1 MLTTLHR
8 RVKTTSQSSDAYHLI
23 KEKIITLELP
33 PASVIDEARLIAELG
48 LGRTPIREALQ
59 RLALDNLVVIL
70 PRRGTIVA
78 DLNMSDLQKIFEIR
92 IELETYAVRLAAERA
107 TSTEI
112 AAMEALFHNADAV
125 IHDGD
130 NDRLIRLDHEA
141 HRLLAEAAHNEFL
154 EDRIP
159 GTVSSCSL
167 IQWTNRIWTR
177 SVSSA
182 SAARPTC
189 TGEWC
194 GGSGEHSSLG
204 THERS
209 QLSCT
214 VTRRGTAVSHRTPKG
229 AALLWRYPSRD
240 WHPSST
246 GYLQSPCQAEPGSDW
261 GTYARGAYDLGDFT
275 QQRLPCRNLQSS
287 VRNVQKLGPPAVP
300 ELCLRTYVL

>member
-154 EDRIP
+154 EDMLEHLYNHVLRLWY
-159 GTVSSCSL
+159 VSL
-167 IQWTNRIWTR
+167 
-177 SVSSA
+177 
-182 SAARPTC
+182 
-189 TGEWC
+189 
-194 GGSGEHSSLG
+194 
-204 THERS
+204 
-209 QLSCT
+209 
-214 VTRRGTAVSHRTPKG
+214 HRV
-229 AALLWRYPSRD
+229 
-240 WHPSST
+240 
-246 GYLQSPCQAEPGSDW
+246 
-261 GTYARGAYDLGDFT
+261 
-275 QQRLPCRNLQSS
+275 QRLREAIEEHREIIAAVKDRDSMRAAQIMHRHISEFQAQFLA
-287 VRNVQKLGPPAVP
+287 VR
-300 ELCLRTYVL
+300 